1 MPTRMLKPAIKHC
14 GLVILA
20 HTEITDHFGNVS
32 REAHAAFGSGNAAQE
47 ATSSASVIMTFF
59 IQAVLG
65 KHEWCFR
72 VPVSRRGSRS
82 WRGRFLVL
90 RPAKP
95 FRIHSE
101 MNFVLEAVVLALGQ
115 QFKIIGDR
123 GAQCV
128 HPLSFGLG
136 EVA

>member
-1 MPTRMLKPAIKHC
+1 MLKPAFKHC
-14 GLVILA
+14 DLGIFALTAIYDRWAVYLERLVPRSPA
-20 HTEITDHFGNVS
+20 QTRHTKH
-32 REAHAAFGSGNAAQE
+32 
-47 ATSSASVIMTFF
+47 TSTGSVIVTFF
-59 IQAVLG
+59 IDAFSVARIS
-65 KHEWCFR
+65 CFR
-72 VPVSRRGSRS
+72 VPGSKRGSRS

-123 GAQCV
+123 GAQRV
-128 HPLSFGLG
+128 DPLPFGF
-136 EVA
+136 